1 MQNFRNYYLIL
12 GVPKD
17 ASADE
22 IKKAYRRL
30 ARQLHPDVNPGDKS
44 AEDRFKD
51 INEAYDILS
60 DIDKRAQYDQFS
72 KFWKQKGFQGKQ
84 GVRLPNFKTW
94 GNGKATRKKPA
105 EDVDFSDYSDFNK
118 FLDQVLGR
126 RREVR
131 MATAND
137 APGVASSEPWST
149 GSKKTSYVANSR
161 PPRRDFDDR
170 EMRREAVDRE
180 MRREAV
186 DREMRRDIVD
196 RETRRDVDDREIRR
210 DVDDREIRREAV
222 DREIRRETV
231 DRETRR
237 DIEARLT
244 LPLERAYSGGTE
256 RIRLEDGRAIE
267 VNLPPAMVSGQRIRL
282 RNQGMGGGDLYLK
295 ITVSPH
301 PFFRLEM
308 SDICCEL
315 PLTPSEA
322 VLGGD
327 IEVPT
332 LDGLVKMKLPPGVT
346 SGKRLRMANKG
357 YPTGNG
363 DRGDQL
369 VEIQVLIPK
378 EISEEERELYE
389 KLRQVE
395 SFKPRQDLSV

>member
-17 ASADE
+17 ATADE

-72 KFWKQKGFQGKQ
+72 KFWKQKGFQGKP

-137 APGVASSEPWST
+137 APRVDSYEPWST
-149 GSKKTSYVANSR
+149 ASKKTSYVANSR
-161 PPRRDFDDR
+161 EDRRDVDDR
-170 EMRREAVDRE
+170 EMRRETVDRE
-180 MRREAV
+180 MRRETV
-186 DREMRRDIVD
+186 DREMRR
-196 RETRRDVDDREIRR
+196 ETVDREIRR
-210 DVDDREIRREAV
+210 DIADREMRRE
-222 DREIRRETV
+222 IRETV

-282 RNQGMGGGDLYLK
+282 RNQGIGGGDLYLK

-301 PFFRLEM
+301 QFFRLEM
-308 SDICCEL
+308 SDVCCEL

-346 SGKRLRMANKG
+346 SGKRLRLANKG

-378 EISEEERELYE
+378 EISQEERELYE

>member
-30 ARQLHPDVNPGDKS
+30 ARQWHPDVNPGDKS

-94 GNGKATRKKPA
+94 GNSKATRKKPA

-137 APGVASSEPWST
+137 APPVASYEPWST
-149 GSKKTSYVANSR
+149 ASKKTSYVANSR
-161 PPRRDFDDR
+161 ED
-170 EMRREAVDRE
+170 
-180 MRREAV
+180 
-186 DREMRRDIVD
+186 
-196 RETRRDVDDREIRR
+196 RR
-210 DVDDREIRREAV
+210 DVDDREIRRETVDREIRRETVDREIRRDIV

-244 LPLERAYSGGTE
+244 LTLERAYSGGTE
-256 RIRLEDGRAIE
+256 RIRLEDGRSIE

-308 SDICCEL
+308 SEICCEL

-346 SGKRLRMANKG
+346 SGKRLRLANKG
-357 YPTGNG
+357 YPTVQG

-389 KLRQVE
+389 KLRQIE
-395 SFKPRQDLSV
+395 TFKPRQDLSV

>member
-1 MQNFRNYYLIL
+1 MQNFRNYYQIL
-12 GVPKD
+12 GVPRD
-17 ASADE
+17 AAADE

-44 AEDRFKD
+44 AEDTFKD

-72 KFWKQKGFQGKQ
+72 KFWKQKGFQNKQ
-84 GVRLPNFKTW
+84 GVRIPNFSTW
-94 GNGKATRKKPA
+94 GSGKISSKKTA
-105 EDVDFSDYSDFNK
+105 ENVDFSDYSDFNK
-118 FLDQVLGR
+118 FFDQVLGR

-131 MATAND
+131 MGTAND
-137 APGVASSEPWST
+137 AARVNSPEPWST
-149 GSKKTSYVANSR
+149 ASKKTSYVAN
-161 PPRRDFDDR
+161 PREDRREMDDRKIRRETRETDDWETRETDDR
-170 EMRREAVDRE
+170 EIRREDRRE
-180 MRREAV
+180 M
-186 DREMRRDIVD
+186 DD
-196 RETRRDVDDREIRR
+196 RETRRDV
-210 DVDDREIRREAV
+210 EAK
-222 DREIRRETV
+222 
-231 DRETRR
+231 
-237 DIEARLT
+237 LT
-244 LPLERAYSGGTE
+244 LPLEKAYSGGTE
-256 RIRLEDGRAIE
+256 RIRLEDGRSIE

-282 RNQGMGGGDLYLK
+282 RNQGIGGGDLYLK

-327 IEVPT
+327 VEVPT
-332 LDGLVKMKLPPGVT
+332 LDGRVKMKLPAGVP
-346 SGKRLRMANKG
+346 SGKRLRLAGKG

-369 VEIQVLIPK
+369 VEIVVVIPR
-378 EISEEERELYE
+378 EISDEERELYE

>member
-17 ASADE
+17 ATADE

-60 DIDKRAQYDQFS
+60 DIDKRTQYDQFS
-72 KFWKQKGFQGKQ
+72 KFWKQKGFKGKQ

-94 GNGKATRKKPA
+94 GNTKTTRKKPA

-149 GSKKTSYVANSR
+149 ASKKTSYVANSR
-161 PPRRDFDDR
+161 PPRRDLDDR
-170 EMRREAVDRE
+170 EMRRETVDRE
-180 MRREAV
+180 MRRETV
-186 DREMRRDIVD
+186 DREM
-196 RETRRDVDDREIRR
+196 
-210 DVDDREIRREAV
+210 
-222 DREIRRETV
+222 RRETV

-308 SDICCEL
+308 SDVCCEL

-346 SGKRLRMANKG
+346 SGKRLRLANKG
-357 YPTGNG
+357 YPTGKG

>member
-17 ASADE
+17 ATADE

-60 DIDKRAQYDQFS
+60 DLDKRAQYDQFS

-94 GNGKATRKKPA
+94 GNSKTTRKKPA
-105 EDVDFSDYSDFNK
+105 EEVDFSDYSDFNK

-137 APGVASSEPWST
+137 AAGVASSEPWST
-149 GSKKTSYVANSR
+149 ASKKTSYVANSR

-170 EMRREAVDRE
+170 EMRRETDDREMRRETDDREMRRETVDRE
-180 MRREAV
+180 MRRE
-186 DREMRRDIVD
+186 IV
-196 RETRRDVDDREIRR
+196 DREIRR
-210 DVDDREIRREAV
+210 DIADREMRRE
-222 DREIRRETV
+222 IRETV
-231 DRETRR
+231 DREPRR

-282 RNQGMGGGDLYLK
+282 RNQGIGGGDLYLK

-327 IEVPT
+327 VEVPT
-332 LDGLVKMKLPPGVT
+332 LDGRVKMKLPPGVT
-346 SGKRLRMANKG
+346 SGKRLRLANKG

>member
-94 GNGKATRKKPA
+94 GNSKATRKRPA

-137 APGVASSEPWST
+137 APRVDSYEPWNT
-149 GSKKTSYVANSR
+149 ASKKTSYVANSR
-161 PPRRDFDDR
+161 ED
-170 EMRREAVDRE
+170 
-180 MRREAV
+180 
-186 DREMRRDIVD
+186 
-196 RETRRDVDDREIRR
+196 RRDVDDRQ
-210 DVDDREIRREAV
+210 
-222 DREIRRETV
+222 IRRETV

-308 SDICCEL
+308 SEICCEL

-346 SGKRLRMANKG
+346 SGKRLRLANKG

-389 KLRQVE
+389 KLRQIE
-395 SFKPRQDLSV
+395 TFKPRQDLSV

>member
-17 ASADE
+17 ATADE

-44 AEDRFKD
+44 AEDKFKD

-60 DIDKRAQYDQFS
+60 DIEKRAQYDQFS

-94 GNGKATRKKPA
+94 GNTKTTRKKPT

-137 APGVASSEPWST
+137 TQGVASSEPWNT
-149 GSKKTSYVANSR
+149 ASKKTSYVANSR

-170 EMRREAVDRE
+170 EMRRETVDRE
-180 MRREAV
+180 MRRETV
-186 DREMRRDIVD
+186 DREMRRETVD
-196 RETRRDVDDREIRR
+196 REM
-210 DVDDREIRREAV
+210 RRETV
-222 DREIRRETV
+222 DREMRRETV

-267 VNLPPAMVSGQRIRL
+267 VTLPPAMVSGQRIRL

-346 SGKRLRMANKG
+346 SGKRLRLANKG

>member
-72 KFWKQKGFQGKQ
+72 KFWKQKGFQSQQ
-84 GVRLPNFKTW
+84 GVRLPNFKSW
-94 GNGKATRKKPA
+94 GNGKASRKKPA
-105 EDVDFSDYSDFNK
+105 QDIDFSDYSDFNK

-137 APGVASSEPWST
+137 AARVSSPEPWNT
-149 GSKKTSYVANSR
+149 ASKKTSYVANSR
-161 PPRRDFDDR
+161 ED
-170 EMRREAVDRE
+170 RREL
-180 MRREAV
+180 
-186 DREMRRDIVD
+186 
-196 RETRRDVDDREIRR
+196 
-210 DVDDREIRREAV
+210 DDREIRREV
-222 DREIRRETV
+222 REIDDREMRQ
-231 DRETRR
+231 
-237 DIEARLT
+237 DIDARLT
-244 LPLERAYSGGTE
+244 LRLEKAYSGGTE

-327 IEVPT
+327 VEVPT
-332 LDGLVKMKLPPGVT
+332 LDGRVKMKLPPGVT
-346 SGKRLRMANKG
+346 SGKRLRLAGKG

-369 VEIQVLIPK
+369 VEIMVVIPK

-389 KLRQVE
+389 KLLQVE

>member
-17 ASADE
+17 ATADE

-60 DIDKRAQYDQFS
+60 DLDKRAQYDQFS

-105 EDVDFSDYSDFNK
+105 EEVDFSDYSDFNK

-137 APGVASSEPWST
+137 AAGVASSEPWST
-149 GSKKTSYVANSR
+149 ASKKTSYVANSR

-170 EMRREAVDRE
+170 EMRRETVDRE
-180 MRREAV
+180 MRRDV
-186 DREMRRDIVD
+186 DDREIRRDIVD
-196 RETRRDVDDREIRR
+196 RETRRDVDDREM
-210 DVDDREIRREAV
+210 
-222 DREIRRETV
+222 RRETV
-231 DRETRR
+231 DREPRK

-267 VNLPPAMVSGQRIRL
+267 VTLPPAMVSGQRIRL

-346 SGKRLRMANKG
+346 SGKRLRLANKG

-395 SFKPRQDLSV
+395 TFKPRQDLSV

>member
-17 ASADE
+17 ATADE

-60 DIDKRAQYDQFS
+60 DIEKRTQYDQFS

-94 GNGKATRKKPA
+94 GNTKTTRKKPT

-137 APGVASSEPWST
+137 TQGVASSEPWNT
-149 GSKKTSYVANSR
+149 ASKKTSYVANSR

-170 EMRREAVDRE
+170 EMRRETVDRE
-180 MRREAV
+180 MRRETV
-186 DREMRRDIVD
+186 DREMRRETVD
-196 RETRRDVDDREIRR
+196 RETRRDVDDREM
-210 DVDDREIRREAV
+210 
-222 DREIRRETV
+222 RRETV

-267 VNLPPAMVSGQRIRL
+267 VTLPPAMVSGQRIRL

-346 SGKRLRMANKG
+346 SGKRLRLANKG

>member
-30 ARQLHPDVNPGDKS
+30 ARQWHPDVNPGDKS

-94 GNGKATRKKPA
+94 GNSKATRKKPA

-137 APGVASSEPWST
+137 APRVDSYEPWST
-149 GSKKTSYVANSR
+149 ASKKTSYVANSR
-161 PPRRDFDDR
+161 EDRRDVDDR
-170 EMRREAVDRE
+170 EIRRETVDRE
-180 MRREAV
+180 I
-186 DREMRRDIVD
+186 RRDIVD
-196 RETRRDVDDREIRR
+196 RETRRDI
-210 DVDDREIRREAV
+210 
-222 DREIRRETV
+222 ET
-231 DRETRR
+231 
-237 DIEARLT
+237 RLT

-282 RNQGMGGGDLYLK
+282 RNQGIGGGDLYLK

-322 VLGGD
+322 VLGGE

-346 SGKRLRMANKG
+346 SGKRLRLANKG

-389 KLRQVE
+389 KLRQIE
-395 SFKPRQDLSV
+395 TFKPRQDLSI

>member
-60 DIDKRAQYDQFS
+60 DIEKRAQYDQFS

-94 GNGKATRKKPA
+94 GNSKATRKKPA

-137 APGVASSEPWST
+137 APPVASYEPWST
-149 GSKKTSYVANSR
+149 ASKKTSYVANSR
-161 PPRRDFDDR
+161 ED
-170 EMRREAVDRE
+170 
-180 MRREAV
+180 
-186 DREMRRDIVD
+186 
-196 RETRRDVDDREIRR
+196 RRDVDDREIRR
-210 DVDDREIRREAV
+210 DIVDREIRRDIVDREIRRDIV

-301 PFFRLEM
+301 SFFRLEM
-308 SDICCEL
+308 SEICCEL

-346 SGKRLRMANKG
+346 SGKRLRLANKG

-378 EISEEERELYE
+378 EISDEERELYE
-389 KLRQVE
+389 KLRQIE
-395 SFKPRQDLSV
+395 TFKPRQDLSV

>member
-17 ASADE
+17 ATADE

-30 ARQLHPDVNPGDKS
+30 ARQLHPDVNPGDQS
-44 AEDRFKD
+44 AEDKFKD

-60 DIDKRAQYDQFS
+60 DIEKRAQYDQFS

-94 GNGKATRKKPA
+94 GNTKTTRKKPT

-137 APGVASSEPWST
+137 TQGVASSEPWST
-149 GSKKTSYVANSR
+149 ASKKTSYVANSR

-170 EMRREAVDRE
+170 EMRRETVDREMRRETVDRE

-186 DREMRRDIVD
+186 DREMRRD
-196 RETRRDVDDREIRR
+196 
-210 DVDDREIRREAV
+210 VDDREIRREAV
-222 DREIRRETV
+222 DREP
-231 DRETRR
+231 RR

-267 VNLPPAMVSGQRIRL
+267 VNLPAAMVSGQRIRL

-346 SGKRLRMANKG
+346 SGKRLRLANKG

-395 SFKPRQDLSV
+395 SLKPRQDLSV

>member
-1 MQNFRNYYLIL
+1 MQNFRNYYQIL

-44 AEDRFKD
+44 ADDRFKD

-84 GVRLPNFKTW
+84 GVRIPNFSTW
-94 GNGKATRKKPA
+94 GGGKTSIKKNA
-105 EDVDFSDYSDFNK
+105 ENVDFSDYSDFNK

-137 APGVASSEPWST
+137 AARVSSPEPWNT
-149 GSKKTSYVANSR
+149 ASKKTSYVANSR
-161 PPRRDFDDR
+161 EDRREIDDR
-170 EMRREAVDRE
+170 EMRQD
-180 MRREAV
+180 M
-186 DREMRRDIVD
+186 D
-196 RETRRDVDDREIRR
+196 
-210 DVDDREIRREAV
+210 
-222 DREIRRETV
+222 
-231 DRETRR
+231 
-237 DIEARLT
+237 ARLT
-244 LPLERAYSGGTE
+244 LRLERAYSGGTE

-282 RNQGMGGGDLYLK
+282 RNQGIAGGDLYLK

-327 IEVPT
+327 VEVPT
-332 LDGLVKMKLPPGVT
+332 LDGRVKMKLPPGVT
-346 SGKRLRMANKG
+346 SGKRLRLAGKG

-369 VEIQVLIPK
+369 VEIQVVIPK

-389 KLRQVE
+389 KLREVE

>member
-1 MQNFRNYYLIL
+1 MQNFRNYYQIL

-44 AEDRFKD
+44 ADDRFKD

-84 GVRLPNFKTW
+84 GVRIPNFSTW
-94 GNGKATRKKPA
+94 GGGKTSTKRTA
-105 EDVDFSDYSDFNK
+105 ENVDFSDYSDFNK

-137 APGVASSEPWST
+137 AARVSSPEPWNT
-149 GSKKTSYVANSR
+149 ASKKTSYVANSR
-161 PPRRDFDDR
+161 ETREIDDRENRRETREIDDRENRRETREIDDR
-170 EMRREAVDRE
+170 EMRQD
-180 MRREAV
+180 M
-186 DREMRRDIVD
+186 D
-196 RETRRDVDDREIRR
+196 
-210 DVDDREIRREAV
+210 
-222 DREIRRETV
+222 
-231 DRETRR
+231 
-237 DIEARLT
+237 ARLT
-244 LPLERAYSGGTE
+244 LRLERAYSGGTE

-282 RNQGMGGGDLYLK
+282 RNQGIAGGDLYLK

-327 IEVPT
+327 VEVPT
-332 LDGLVKMKLPPGVT
+332 LDGRVKMKLPPGVT
-346 SGKRLRMANKG
+346 SGKRLRLAGKG

-369 VEIQVLIPK
+369 VEIQVVIPK

-389 KLRQVE
+389 KLREVE

>member
-94 GNGKATRKKPA
+94 GNSKATRKKPA

-137 APGVASSEPWST
+137 APPVASYEPWST
-149 GSKKTSYVANSR
+149 ASKKTSYVANSR
-161 PPRRDFDDR
+161 ED
-170 EMRREAVDRE
+170 
-180 MRREAV
+180 
-186 DREMRRDIVD
+186 
-196 RETRRDVDDREIRR
+196 RR
-210 DVDDREIRREAV
+210 DVDDREIRRETVDREIRRDIVDREIRRDIV

-237 DIEARLT
+237 DMEARLT

-308 SDICCEL
+308 SEICCEL

-346 SGKRLRMANKG
+346 SGKRLRLANKG
-357 YPTGNG
+357 YPTVHG

-378 EISEEERELYE
+378 EISDEERELYE
-389 KLRQVE
+389 KLRQIE
-395 SFKPRQDLSV
+395 TFKPRQDLSV

>member
-17 ASADE
+17 ATADE

-30 ARQLHPDVNPGDKS
+30 ARQLHPDVNPGDQS

-94 GNGKATRKKPA
+94 GNTKNTRKKPA

-149 GSKKTSYVANSR
+149 ASKKTSYVANSR

-170 EMRREAVDRE
+170 EMRRET
-180 MRREAV
+180 V

-196 RETRRDVDDREIRR
+196 REM
-210 DVDDREIRREAV
+210 
-222 DREIRRETV
+222 RRETV
-231 DRETRR
+231 DREMRRETVDREPRR

-267 VNLPPAMVSGQRIRL
+267 VTLPPAMVSGQRIRL

-346 SGKRLRMANKG
+346 SGKRLRLANKG

>member
-1 MQNFRNYYLIL
+1 MQNFRNYYQIL

-44 AEDRFKD
+44 ADDRFKD

-84 GVRLPNFKTW
+84 GVRIPNFSTW
-94 GNGKATRKKPA
+94 GGGKTSTKRTA
-105 EDVDFSDYSDFNK
+105 ENVDFSDYSDFNK

-137 APGVASSEPWST
+137 AARVSSPEPWNT
-149 GSKKTSYVANSR
+149 ASKKTSYVANSR
-161 PPRRDFDDR
+161 ED
-170 EMRREAVDRE
+170 RRE
-180 MRREAV
+180 
-186 DREMRRDIVD
+186 I
-196 RETRRDVDDREIRR
+196 
-210 DVDDREIRREAV
+210 DDREIRRETREID
-222 DREIRRETV
+222 DREMRQ
-231 DRETRR
+231 DM
-237 DIEARLT
+237 DARLT
-244 LPLERAYSGGTE
+244 LRLERAYSGGTE

-282 RNQGMGGGDLYLK
+282 RNQGIAGGDLYLK

-327 IEVPT
+327 VEVPT
-332 LDGLVKMKLPPGVT
+332 LDGRVKMKLPPGVP
-346 SGKRLRMANKG
+346 SGKRLRLAGKG

-369 VEIQVLIPK
+369 VEIQVVIPK

-389 KLRQVE
+389 KLREVE

>member
-17 ASADE
+17 ATADE

-137 APGVASSEPWST
+137 APRAASYEPWST
-149 GSKKTSYVANSR
+149 ASKRTSYVANSR
-161 PPRRDFDDR
+161 ED
-170 EMRREAVDRE
+170 
-180 MRREAV
+180 
-186 DREMRRDIVD
+186 
-196 RETRRDVDDREIRR
+196 RRDVDDREIRRETVDREIRRETVDRETRR

-231 DRETRR
+231 DREPRR

-327 IEVPT
+327 VEVPT
-332 LDGLVKMKLPPGVT
+332 LDGRVKMKLPPGVT
-346 SGKRLRMANKG
+346 SGKRLRLANKG

-378 EISEEERELYE
+378 EISQEERELYE

>member
-1 MQNFRNYYLIL
+1 MQNFRNYYQIL
-12 GVPKD
+12 GVPRD

-94 GNGKATRKKPA
+94 GNGKASSKKTA
-105 EDVDFSDYSDFNK
+105 ENVDFSDYSDFNK

-131 MATAND
+131 MATVND
-137 APGVASSEPWST
+137 APRVPSSEPWST
-149 GSKKTSYVANSR
+149 ASKKTSYVANSR
-161 PPRRDFDDR
+161 EDRRDMD
-170 EMRREAVDRE
+170 
-180 MRREAV
+180 
-186 DREMRRDIVD
+186 
-196 RETRRDVDDREIRR
+196 
-210 DVDDREIRREAV
+210 

-231 DRETRR
+231 DREPRRETVDREPRRETVDREPRREVREIDDREIRR

-256 RIRLEDGRAIE
+256 RIRLEDGRSIE
-267 VNLPPAMVSGQRIRL
+267 VTMPPAMVSGQRIRL
-282 RNQGMGGGDLYLK
+282 RNQGIGGGDLYLK

-327 IEVPT
+327 VEIPT
-332 LDGLVKMKLPPGVT
+332 LDGRVKMKLPPGVT
-346 SGKRLRMANKG
+346 SGKRLRLANKG
-357 YPTGNG
+357 YPTVNG

-369 VEIQVLIPK
+369 VEILVLIPK
-378 EISEEERELYE
+378 EISDEERELYE

>member
-30 ARQLHPDVNPGDKS
+30 ARQWHPDVNPGDKS

-94 GNGKATRKKPA
+94 GNSKATRKKPA

-137 APGVASSEPWST
+137 APRVDSYEPWNT
-149 GSKKTSYVANSR
+149 ASKKTSYVANSR
-161 PPRRDFDDR
+161 EDRRDVDDR
-170 EMRREAVDRE
+170 QIRRETVDRE
-180 MRREAV
+180 I
-186 DREMRRDIVD
+186 RRDIVD
-196 RETRRDVDDREIRR
+196 REIRR
-210 DVDDREIRREAV
+210 DIV
-222 DREIRRETV
+222 DREMRRETV

-237 DIEARLT
+237 DLEARLT

-256 RIRLEDGRAIE
+256 RIRLEDGRTIE

-308 SDICCEL
+308 SEICCEL

-346 SGKRLRMANKG
+346 SGKRLRLANKG

-389 KLRQVE
+389 KLRQIE
-395 SFKPRQDLSV
+395 TFKPRQDLSV

>member
-17 ASADE
+17 ATADE

-60 DIDKRAQYDQFS
+60 DIEKRTQYDQFS

-94 GNGKATRKKPA
+94 GNTKTTRKKPT

-137 APGVASSEPWST
+137 TQGVASSEPWNT
-149 GSKKTSYVANSR
+149 ASKKTSYVANSR

-170 EMRREAVDRE
+170 EMRRETVDRE
-180 MRREAV
+180 MRRETV
-186 DREMRRDIVD
+186 DREMRRETVD
-196 RETRRDVDDREIRR
+196 REM
-210 DVDDREIRREAV
+210 RRETV
-222 DREIRRETV
+222 DREMRRETV

-267 VNLPPAMVSGQRIRL
+267 VTLPPAMVSGQRIRL

-346 SGKRLRMANKG
+346 SGKRLRLANKG

>member
-1 MQNFRNYYLIL
+1 MQNFRNYYQIL

-44 AEDRFKD
+44 AEDQFKD

-84 GVRLPNFKTW
+84 GVRIPNFSTW
-94 GNGKATRKKPA
+94 GGGKSSSKRSA
-105 EDVDFSDYSDFNK
+105 ENVDFSDYSDFNK
-118 FLDQVLGR
+118 FIDQVLGR

-137 APGVASSEPWST
+137 AARSSSPEPWST
-149 GSKKTSYVANSR
+149 TSKKTSYVANSR
-161 PPRRDFDDR
+161 EDRRDIDDR
-170 EMRREAVDRE
+170 EIRREPRETPDRE
-180 MRREAV
+180 IRPRETPDREIRREPRETPDREIRREPRETP
-186 DREMRRDIVD
+186 DREMRRDI
-196 RETRRDVDDREIRR
+196 
-210 DVDDREIRREAV
+210 EAK
-222 DREIRRETV
+222 
-231 DRETRR
+231 
-237 DIEARLT
+237 LT
-244 LPLERAYSGGTE
+244 LRLEKAYSGGTE
-256 RIRLEDGRAIE
+256 RIRLEDGRTIE
-267 VNLPPAMVSGQRIRL
+267 VTLPPAMVSGQRIRL
-282 RNQGMGGGDLYLK
+282 RNQGIGDGDLYLK

-315 PLTPSEA
+315 PLTPSAA

-327 IEVPT
+327 VEVPT
-332 LDGLVKMKLPPGVT
+332 LDGRVKMKLPAGVP
-346 SGKRLRMANKG
+346 SGKRLRLANKG

-369 VEIQVLIPK
+369 VEIIVAIPK
-378 EISEEERELYE
+378 EISDEERELYE
-389 KLRQVE
+389 KLRQLE
-395 SFKPRQDLSV
+395 SLKPRQDFSV

>member
-94 GNGKATRKKPA
+94 GNSKATRKKPA

-137 APGVASSEPWST
+137 APPVASYEPWST
-149 GSKKTSYVANSR
+149 ASKKTSYVANSR
-161 PPRRDFDDR
+161 ED
-170 EMRREAVDRE
+170 
-180 MRREAV
+180 
-186 DREMRRDIVD
+186 
-196 RETRRDVDDREIRR
+196 RR
-210 DVDDREIRREAV
+210 DVDDREIRRETVDREIRRDIVDREIRRDIV

-308 SDICCEL
+308 SEIWCEL

-346 SGKRLRMANKG
+346 SGKRLRLANKG

-389 KLRQVE
+389 KLRQIE
-395 SFKPRQDLSV
+395 TFKPRQDLSV

>member
-17 ASADE
+17 ATADE

-60 DIDKRAQYDQFS
+60 DIEKRTQYDQFS

-94 GNGKATRKKPA
+94 GNTKTTRKKPA

-137 APGVASSEPWST
+137 TQGVASSEPWNT
-149 GSKKTSYVANSR
+149 ASKKTSYVANSR

-170 EMRREAVDRE
+170 EMRRETVDRE
-180 MRREAV
+180 MRRETV
-186 DREMRRDIVD
+186 DREMRRETVD
-196 RETRRDVDDREIRR
+196 RETRRDVDDREM
-210 DVDDREIRREAV
+210 
-222 DREIRRETV
+222 RRETV

-267 VNLPPAMVSGQRIRL
+267 VTLPPAMVSGQRIRL

-346 SGKRLRMANKG
+346 SGKRLRLANKG

>member
-17 ASADE
+17 ATADE

-94 GNGKATRKKPA
+94 GNGKATRKKPT

-137 APGVASSEPWST
+137 TQGVASSEPWST
-149 GSKKTSYVANSR
+149 ASKKTSYVANSR

-170 EMRREAVDRE
+170 EMRRETVDREMRRETVDREMRRDVDDREMRRETVDRE

-186 DREMRRDIVD
+186 DREMRR
-196 RETRRDVDDREIRR
+196 
-210 DVDDREIRREAV
+210 
-222 DREIRRETV
+222 ETV
-231 DRETRR
+231 DREPRR

-267 VNLPPAMVSGQRIRL
+267 VTLPAAMVSGQRIRL

-346 SGKRLRMANKG
+346 SGKRLRLANKG

-378 EISEEERELYE
+378 EISDEERELYQ
-389 KLRQVE
+389 KLREVE

>member
-1 MQNFRNYYLIL
+1 MQNFRNYYQIL

-44 AEDRFKD
+44 ADDRFKD

-84 GVRLPNFKTW
+84 GVRIPNFSTW
-94 GNGKATRKKPA
+94 GGGKTSIKKNA
-105 EDVDFSDYSDFNK
+105 ENVDFSDYSDFNK

-137 APGVASSEPWST
+137 AARVSSPEPWNT
-149 GSKKTSYVANSR
+149 ASKKTSYVANSR
-161 PPRRDFDDR
+161 EDRREIDDRENRRETREIDDR
-170 EMRREAVDRE
+170 EMRQD
-180 MRREAV
+180 M
-186 DREMRRDIVD
+186 D
-196 RETRRDVDDREIRR
+196 
-210 DVDDREIRREAV
+210 
-222 DREIRRETV
+222 
-231 DRETRR
+231 
-237 DIEARLT
+237 ARLT
-244 LPLERAYSGGTE
+244 LRLERAYSGGTE

-282 RNQGMGGGDLYLK
+282 RNQGIAGGDLYLK

-327 IEVPT
+327 VEVPT
-332 LDGLVKMKLPPGVT
+332 LDGRVKMKLPPGVT
-346 SGKRLRMANKG
+346 SGKRLRLAGKG

-369 VEIQVLIPK
+369 VEIQVVIPK

-389 KLRQVE
+389 KLREVE

>member
-17 ASADE
+17 ATADE

-137 APGVASSEPWST
+137 APRVDSYEPWST
-149 GSKKTSYVANSR
+149 ASKKTSYVANSR
-161 PPRRDFDDR
+161 EDRRDVDDR
-170 EMRREAVDRE
+170 EMRRE
-180 MRREAV
+180 
-186 DREMRRDIVD
+186 
-196 RETRRDVDDREIRR
+196 TDDREIRR
-210 DVDDREIRREAV
+210 DIADREMRREIVDREIRRDIA
-222 DREIRRETV
+222 DREMRREIRETV

-282 RNQGMGGGDLYLK
+282 RNQGIAGGDLYLK

-301 PFFRLEM
+301 QFFRLEM
-308 SDICCEL
+308 SDVCCEL

-346 SGKRLRMANKG
+346 SGKRLRLANKG

>member
-1 MQNFRNYYLIL
+1 MQNFRNYYQIL

-22 IKKAYRRL
+22 IKKTYRRL

-60 DIDKRAQYDQFS
+60 DFDKRAQYDKFS

-94 GNGKATRKKPA
+94 GNSKSNSKRTAD
-105 EDVDFSDYSDFNK
+105 DVDFSDYSDFNK

-137 APGVASSEPWST
+137 APITSSEPWDT
-149 GSKKTSYVANSR
+149 APKKTSYVANSR
-161 PPRRDFDDR
+161 EPRRDSG
-170 EMRREAVDRE
+170 
-180 MRREAV
+180 
-186 DREMRRDIVD
+186 
-196 RETRRDVDDREIRR
+196 
-210 DVDDREIRREAV
+210 DREIRREPRDTG
-222 DREIRRETV
+222 DREIRREPRDTG
-231 DRETRR
+231 DREIRQ

-244 LPLERAYSGGTE
+244 LRLEKAYSGGTE
-256 RIRLEDGRAIE
+256 RIRLEDGRSIE
-267 VNLPPAMVSGQRIRL
+267 VTLPPAMVSGQRIRL
-282 RNQGMGGGDLYLK
+282 RNQGIAGGDLYLK

-332 LDGLVKMKLPPGVT
+332 LDGRVKMKLPPGVT
-346 SGKRLRMANKG
+346 SGKRLRLAGKG

-369 VEIQVLIPK
+369 LEILVLIPK
-378 EISEEERELYE
+378 EINDEERELYE
-389 KLRQVE
+389 KLREVE
-395 SFKPRQDLSV
+395 SFKPRQDLYN

>member
-17 ASADE
+17 ATADE

-60 DIDKRAQYDQFS
+60 DLDKRAQYDQFS

-94 GNGKATRKKPA
+94 GNSKTTRKKPA

-149 GSKKTSYVANSR
+149 ASKKTSYVANSR

-170 EMRREAVDRE
+170 EMRRETVDRE
-180 MRREAV
+180 MRREIV
-186 DREMRRDIVD
+186 DREIRRDIVD
-196 RETRRDVDDREIRR
+196 REMRREI
-210 DVDDREIRREAV
+210 
-222 DREIRRETV
+222 RETV

-346 SGKRLRMANKG
+346 SGKRLRLANKG

-389 KLRQVE
+389 KLREVE

>member
-30 ARQLHPDVNPGDKS
+30 ARQWHPDVNPGDKS

-94 GNGKATRKKPA
+94 GNSKATRKKPA

-137 APGVASSEPWST
+137 APPVASYEPWST
-149 GSKKTSYVANSR
+149 ASKKTSYVANSR
-161 PPRRDFDDR
+161 ED
-170 EMRREAVDRE
+170 
-180 MRREAV
+180 
-186 DREMRRDIVD
+186 
-196 RETRRDVDDREIRR
+196 RR
-210 DVDDREIRREAV
+210 DVDDREIRRETVDREIRRDIVDREIRRDIV

-308 SDICCEL
+308 SEICCEL

-346 SGKRLRMANKG
+346 SGKRLRLANKG

-389 KLRQVE
+389 KLRQIE
-395 SFKPRQDLSV
+395 TFKPRQDLSV

>member
-1 MQNFRNYYLIL
+1 MQNFRNYYQIL
-12 GVPKD
+12 GVPRD
-17 ASADE
+17 AAADE

-44 AEDRFKD
+44 AEDTFKD
-51 INEAYDILS
+51 INEAYDVLS

-72 KFWKQKGFQGKQ
+72 KFWKQKGFQNKQ
-84 GVRLPNFKTW
+84 GVRIPNFSTW
-94 GNGKATRKKPA
+94 GSGKASSKKTA
-105 EDVDFSDYSDFNK
+105 ENVDFSDYSDFNK
-118 FLDQVLGR
+118 FFDQVLGR

-131 MATAND
+131 MGTAND
-137 APGVASSEPWST
+137 AARASSPEPWNT
-149 GSKKTSYVANSR
+149 ASKKTSYVANSR
-161 PPRRDFDDR
+161 EDRREMDDR
-170 EMRREAVDRE
+170 KIR
-180 MRREAV
+180 
-186 DREMRRDIVD
+186 
-196 RETRRDVDDREIRR
+196 RETRETDDWETRET
-210 DVDDREIRREAV
+210 DDREIRRETRETD
-222 DREIRRETV
+222 DREMRQ
-231 DRETRR
+231 
-237 DIEARLT
+237 DIDARLT
-244 LPLERAYSGGTE
+244 LRLERAYSGGTE

-282 RNQGMGGGDLYLK
+282 RNQGIAGGDLYLK

-327 IEVPT
+327 VEVPT
-332 LDGLVKMKLPPGVT
+332 LDGRVKMKLPPGVT
-346 SGKRLRMANKG
+346 SGKRLRLAGKG

-369 VEIQVLIPK
+369 VEIQVVIPK

-389 KLRQVE
+389 KLRLVE
-395 SFKPRQDLSV
+395 TFKPRQDLSV

>member
-84 GVRLPNFKTW
+84 GVRLPNFKSW
-94 GNGKATRKKPA
+94 GNSKGTRKKPA

-137 APGVASSEPWST
+137 APPVASYEPWST
-149 GSKKTSYVANSR
+149 ASKKTSYVANSR
-161 PPRRDFDDR
+161 ED
-170 EMRREAVDRE
+170 
-180 MRREAV
+180 
-186 DREMRRDIVD
+186 
-196 RETRRDVDDREIRR
+196 RRDVDDREIRR
-210 DVDDREIRREAV
+210 DIVDREIRRDIVDREIRRDIV

-308 SDICCEL
+308 SEICCEL

-346 SGKRLRMANKG
+346 SGKRLRLANKG
-357 YPTGNG
+357 YPTVQG

-389 KLRQVE
+389 KLRQIE
-395 SFKPRQDLSV
+395 TFKPRQDLSV

>member
-17 ASADE
+17 ATADE

-94 GNGKATRKKPA
+94 GNGKATRKKPT

-137 APGVASSEPWST
+137 APRAASYEPWST
-149 GSKKTSYVANSR
+149 ASKRTSYVANSR
-161 PPRRDFDDR
+161 ED
-170 EMRREAVDRE
+170 
-180 MRREAV
+180 
-186 DREMRRDIVD
+186 
-196 RETRRDVDDREIRR
+196 RRDVDDREIRR
-210 DVDDREIRREAV
+210 ETVDRDTRRDIVDREIRREAV

-332 LDGLVKMKLPPGVT
+332 LDGRVKMKLPPGVT
-346 SGKRLRMANKG
+346 SGKRLRLANKG